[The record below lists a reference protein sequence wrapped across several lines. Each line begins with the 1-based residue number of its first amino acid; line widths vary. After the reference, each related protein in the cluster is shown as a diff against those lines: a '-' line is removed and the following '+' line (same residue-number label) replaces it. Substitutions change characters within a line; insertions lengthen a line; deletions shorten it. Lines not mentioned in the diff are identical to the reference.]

1 MNRSGG
7 KIWMQWF
14 LIAAILFSGCGP
26 PITTRLVTIELER
39 PSEAD
44 VQSIRTIGVI
54 PFDSP
59 DPDVGEKIAAEMAEG
74 LDSGVLRQGP
84 FVARVIRPPAD
95 FRPEAESI
103 RKLGQ
108 KEQVD
113 GLILGEITQFFV
125 KISRQTASMLSRSE
139 FGPGAPSDY
148 EWIGIHEKP
157 SIIDTYYY
165 RIEPRQD
172 AIEVETSI
180 TKVVSALTA
189 RISLIETREGGTLW
203 EKKIIRNFEILR
215 LPDRRVETDA
225 EVERLVNSI
234 VNEVVD
240 RLKPQESTAQ
250 RMIRV
255 PHFGMTPAA
264 AKWVRRGMQAAE
276 QDNWPEAER
285 LFLKGLEAAPNECTV
300 YGYLGVAY
308 EKNGRFLEAVAAYER
323 AYRCRPRDPTYR
335 YYSDD
340 LQTAFAPNL
349 SQQDLPAIVLGI
361 RGDGSVYLTG
371 GQNQSRPAGQK
382 FTIYR
387 TDINRGHKGTRIQ
400 VYKETDLAR
409 GRIIETNEQVS
420 LGQLLLY
427 NPELE
432 VRRGDL
438 VRFEGK

>member
-1 MNRSGG
+1 MNRIGR
-7 KIWMQWF
+7 KMWMQWF
-14 LIAAILFSGCGP
+14 LIAAVLFSGCGP
-26 PITTRLVTIELER
+26 PITTRLVTIELEKA
-39 PSEAD
+39 SEAD

-54 PFDSP
+54 PFDGP
-59 DPDVGEKIAAEMAEG
+59 DPDVGQEIAAKMAEG

-84 FVARVIRPPAD
+84 FVARVIIPPKD
-95 FRPEAESI
+95 FKPEAETI
-103 RKLGQ
+103 RKVAQ

-125 KISRQTASMLSRSE
+125 EISKQTAHMLSRPE
-139 FGPGAPSDY
+139 FGPADPSDY
-148 EWIGIHEKP
+148 DWIGIHEEP

-165 RIEPRQD
+165 RIQPLQD
-172 AIEVETSI
+172 AVALETSV
-180 TKVVSALTA
+180 TRVVSSLTA
-189 RISLIETREGGTLW
+189 SVRLVAAKEGKTLW
-203 EKKIIRNFEILR
+203 GKKITRNFEIIR
-215 LPDRRVETDA
+215 LPDPAMDKDV
-225 EVERLVNSI
+225 EVERLVNSM

-264 AKWVRRGMQAAE
+264 AKWIRRGMQAAE
-276 QDNWPEAER
+276 RDNWSEAER
-285 LFLKGLEAAPNECTV
+285 LFLKGLEEAPNECTV

-308 EKNGRFLEAVAAYER
+308 EKNGRFLEAVAAYEK
-323 AYRCRPRDPTYR
+323 AYRCKPRDPTYR

-349 SQQDLPAIVLGI
+349 SQEDLPTIVLGI
-361 RGDGSVYLTG
+361 RGDGNVYLAG
-371 GQNQSRPAGQK
+371 GENQSRPAGRK

-387 TDINRGHKGTRIQ
+387 TEIKRGHKGTRIE
-400 VYKETDLAR
+400 VFKETDLAR